1 MENSKILLER
11 ALQILRIGQVPKTQ
25 WAAGG
30 GTILKE
36 YFGHR
41 LSKDIDI
48 FIDDVQYLSALS
60 SRCNDEATEAL
71 DYVETGRY
79 ISLTFPE
86 GKIDFIASPP
96 LTPFA
101 HKEAI
106 FLGQHI
112 LWEHPIE
119 IVAKKM
125 FFRGE
130 YAIPRDIFDLVVVY
144 HSQYKEQLIQVLC
157 DMSDKLESFYQGFV
171 RQLNQ
176 EGYIPYSIANR
187 DMILQNGQAFIGN
200 EFHLCQKLLSKLNPK
215 YSFPSEKDS

>member
-11 ALQILRIGQVPKTQ
+11 ALQILRLGQVPKTQ

-79 ISLTFPE
+79 IL
-86 GKIDFIASPP
+86 
-96 LTPFA
+96 
-101 HKEAI
+101 
-106 FLGQHI
+106 
-112 LWEHPIE
+112 
-119 IVAKKM
+119 
-125 FFRGE
+125 
-130 YAIPRDIFDLVVVY
+130 
-144 HSQYKEQLIQVLC
+144 
-157 DMSDKLESFYQGFV
+157 
-171 RQLNQ
+171 
-176 EGYIPYSIANR
+176 
-187 DMILQNGQAFIGN
+187 
-200 EFHLCQKLLSKLNPK
+200 
-215 YSFPSEKDS
+215 